1 MDTKSKDWTCQNIWS
16 PAIILARY
24 MLSDLQNINSSINLT
39 ESEKSM
45 NLIACHGVV
54 LNEAQGLYFYNMD
67 EW

>member
-1 MDTKSKDWTCQNIWS
+1 
-16 PAIILARY
+16 